1 MSEFLTISS
10 ISQLHE
16 VLGYDKPRHPLLT
29 VLDYAQVAVN
39 PAHYG
44 VKIVTDFYFISLKSP
59 APQSVQYGRHYY
71 DFAEGTMMFVAPGQV
86 FSVGE
91 AAEPT
96 AYGGWGL
103 YVHPDLLVRTAL
115 GKKMRD
121 FTFFSYAVSE
131 ALHLSDEE
139 QHTFTHLIES
149 IRQEYSGTLDRHSQ
163 GILLTN
169 IEQVL
174 NYAQRFYE
182 RQFITRRKV
191 NSDLIT
197 RFEALLVEYVQAD
210 QLARNGIPG
219 TTFFADKL
227 HLSPGYLTD
236 LLKHETGK
244 TTKEHVQLL
253 LIEQAKYRLLNT
265 RMTVNEVA
273 YSLGF
278 TYPQY
283 FNRLFKARTGMTPM
297 AFRQVH

>member
-1 MSEFLTISS
+1 MSEFLTIHS

-16 VLGYDKPRHPLLT
+16 VLGYDKPKHPLLT
-29 VLDYAQVAVN
+29 VIDYAQVVID
-39 PAHYG
+39 PAHYE
-44 VKIVTDFYFISLKSP
+44 VKTVTDFYFISLKSP
-59 APQSVQYGRHYY
+59 APKSVRYGRHYY
-71 DFAEGTMMFVAPGQV
+71 DFAEGTMMCVAPGQV
-86 FSVGE
+86 LSVGE
-91 AAEPT
+91 ADEQT
-96 AYGGWGL
+96 VYGGWGL
-103 YVHPDLLVRTAL
+103 YMHPDLLVRTAL

-139 QHTFTHLIES
+139 QSTFTHLIEN
-149 IRQEYSGTLDRHSQ
+149 IRREYSGNLDRHSQ
-163 GILLTN
+163 GILLTH

-197 RFEALLVEYVQAD
+197 RFEALLDQYVRSD
-210 QLARNGIPG
+210 QLAKKGLPSIE
-219 TTFFADKL
+219 FFADKL

-236 LLKHETGK
+236 VLKHETGK
-244 TTKEHVQLL
+244 TTKEHIQLL

-265 RMTVNEVA
+265 NMTVNEVA

-278 TYPQY
+278 AYPQY

-297 AFRQVH
+297 AFRQLN